1 MFIPMKRIVV
11 LVLAIAMMCSMT
23 AFSSAQEHAP
33 VTIEF
38 LCWGAAETT
47 TAPAFTAMING
58 FMAKYPWITVEVTE
72 SNYDGVNTSLL
83 TRVASGDAPDVAQ
96 VSNQWVAAYV
106 EMDGVMSLEEL
117 FDEAV
122 IADFYTGSMEG
133 TFIDGKH
140 YSAAWIMQ
148 PFGLYCNMGLLAKA
162 GYDHV
167 PATWAEYIQ
176 MARDVAKLGT
186 NDEGNT
192 VYGITLGTQ
201 VLANAGYGILPYIW
215 AHGAKFFGDDGSIA
229 FNSAETVAAY
239 TEIQDLVK
247 EGVIAT
253 GLQVVDNRS
262 LFGNGQAAFH
272 IDAPSQVKNFANVN
286 LAVANIPETSTITSD
301 HHICVFKGT
310 EHPAECALL
319 VDYLTGPEGM
329 DLYTQNNSVICARY
343 SVEALPYFQNVEG
356 TTADFYKMAATAK
369 SLPVQTSS
377 FVAAMEAI
385 AAGVQSLTIGL
396 EDPAV
401 VVANTAAALEGF
413 YK

>member
-1 MFIPMKRIVV
+1 MKKILS
-11 LVLAIAMMCSMT
+11 LVLALAMLCSV
-23 AFSSAQEHAP
+23 AVFANAEEHEP

-47 TAPAFTAMING
+47 TAPAFTAMIEG

-106 EMDGVMSLEEL
+106 EMDGVVPLEDIM
-117 FDEAV
+117 DEAT

-133 TFIDGKH
+133 TIIGGKH

-148 PFGLYCNMGLLAKA
+148 PFGLYCNMDLLAAA

-186 NDEGNT
+186 NADGNA
-192 VYGITLGTQ
+192 VYGICLGTQ

-215 AHGAKFFGDDGSIA
+215 AHGAEFFGPDGSVTFDSPA
-229 FNSAETVAAY
+229 TVEAY
-239 TEIQDLVK
+239 AEIQNLVK

-253 GLQVVDNRS
+253 GLQVVDNRA

-286 LAVANIPETSTITSD
+286 LAVANLPGTSTITSD
-301 HHICVFKGT
+301 HHICVFQGT

-343 SVEALPYFQNVEG
+343 SVENLPYFQNVEG
-356 TTADFYKMAATAK
+356 TTADFFKMAPTAK
-369 SLPVQTSS
+369 SLPVQTSH

-385 AAGVQSLTIGL
+385 ATGVQSLTIGL
-396 EDPAV
+396 EDPAK
-401 VVANTAAALEGF
+401 VVADTGAALTEL

>member
-1 MFIPMKRIVV
+1 MKR
-11 LVLAIAMMCSMT
+11 LAAILMTVMMLCSLT
-23 AFSSAQEHAP
+23 AFAGAEHEP

-47 TAPAFTAMING
+47 TQPAFKAMIDG

-83 TRVASGDAPDVAQ
+83 TRVASGSAPDVAQ

-106 EMDGVMSLEEL
+106 EMDGVIPLEDL
-117 FDEAV
+117 FDEAT

-133 TFIDGKH
+133 TIIDGKH

-148 PFGLYCNMGLLAKA
+148 PFGLYCNMDLLAAA

-186 NDEGNT
+186 NAEGNT
-192 VYGITLGTQ
+192 VYGVTLGTQ

-215 AHGAKFFGDDGSIA
+215 AHGATFVGDDGSIA
-229 FNSAETVAAY
+229 FNSPETVAAY

-272 IDAPSQVKNFANVN
+272 IDAPSQVKNFSAVN
-286 LAVANIPETSTITSD
+286 LAVANIPETNTITSD
-301 HHICVFKGT
+301 HHICVFQGT
-310 EHPAECALL
+310 EHPEECALL

-343 SVEALPYFQNVEG
+343 SVEQLPYFQNVEG
-356 TTADFYKMAATAK
+356 TTADFYRMAPTAK

-385 AAGVQSLTIGL
+385 ASGIQSLTIGL
-396 EDPAV
+396 EDPAT